1 MPRSCLSATWSAS
14 SGGSVGWLVK
24 VVGWLWRFGWLVVE
38 VISAAANA
46 RWALLAVWGTSS
58 GGRVSHTAETGSL
71 REMGVPQAPAMLYV
85 TSVL

>member
-1 MPRSCLSATWSAS
+1 M
-14 SGGSVGWLVK
+14 
-24 VVGWLWRFGWLVVE
+24 VVE